1 MLMDVVPNSLAV
13 GQSSSRATKTRN
25 DISRP
30 CLGYQRHVR
39 KIVSTS
45 AAMKSGDHS
54 YGIEAVRDELTRG
67 KFWKGDLALFAMDN
81 REEMKNRFGGVRS
94 DEFILF
100 GSYAEHPYHKHLP
113 HDGDAFFLLTNTDP
127 KGLSPSGTS
136 RSCWK
141 ESGSPQA
148 LRLTSYRTS
157 TRGSSGDEK
166 RKRTPLCVYKNY
178 HYSVESPHGTPGGK
192 RAAREKLLTMR
203 VYTIHEGHCD
213 CNACRR
219 SREQTLAKK
228 SEMAILAREYALVL
242 VLDAAAS
249 GVWKRRRTCDDG
261 SVSSEASAASTP
273 TSSSNSAEI
282 ASIAR
287 TVRAAAG
294 GGTKSPYVRP
304 LIFLRAE
311 DDLRI
316 NAELSDSSKLAAADV

>member
-1 MLMDVVPNSLAV
+1 MASP
-13 GQSSSRATKTRN
+13 
-25 DISRP
+25 
-30 CLGYQRHVR
+30 
-39 KIVSTS
+39 S
-45 AAMKSGDHS
+45 AAVKAGEHS
-54 YGIEAVRDELTRG
+54 ENIEAVRDEISKG
-67 KFWKGDLALFAMDN
+67 KFWKGDLALFAMEN
-81 REEMKNRFGGVRS
+81 REEMKSRFGGVRS

-100 GSYAEHPYHKHLP
+100 GSYVEHPYHKYLP
-113 HDGDAFFLLTNTDP
+113 QDGDAFFLLTNTDP

-148 LRLTSYRTS
+148 LRLTSYRT
-157 TRGSSGDEK
+157 RGSSIDEK

-178 HYSVESPHGTPGGK
+178 HYSVESPHNAPGGK

-203 VYTIHEGHCD
+203 VYTIHDGQCD

-228 SEMAILAREYALVL
+228 SECAILAREYALVL

-249 GVWKRRRTCDDG
+249 GVWKRRRTSDDG
-261 SVSSEASAASTP
+261 SASEASAASTP
-273 TSSSNSAEI
+273 TSSSTSAEI

-287 TVRAAAG
+287 TARAAAG

-304 LIFLRAE
+304 LIFLMAE

-316 NAELSDSSKLAAADV
+316 NAELPESSRLPPADV